1 MAATAP
7 RTACL
12 SWRGMAEAQR
22 QTPKVCPSYRRAYS
36 FTSPF
41 PSPPSQQAVAS
52 PWRAGSFPPP
62 LHPQLFLPQ
71 CCDMGLLPGRE
82 IQPQSTKPVW
92 GPLQSQPAPAHHP
105 SALSPLGTDRAADTD
120 VPAAIPGW
128 ECSTAH
134 LFLLAVLPVPQHR
147 EEELGKILV
156 DLFDLHGRPGALL
169 SRAQVNL
176 DSFQPLF
183 HN

>member
-1 MAATAP
+1 MSA
-7 RTACL
+7 
-12 SWRGMAEAQR
+12 
-22 QTPKVCPSYRRAYS
+22 VCPSYRRAFS
-36 FTSPF
+36 F
-41 PSPPSQQAVAS
+41 PSPSPYPRAQQEMGS
-52 PWRAGSFPPP
+52 LWRAGSFSPHP
-62 LHPQLFLPQ
+62 HPQLSVPQ

-92 GPLQSQPAPAHHP
+92 GPLQSQPAPSHHP

-128 ECSTAH
+128 EHSTAH
-134 LFLLAVLPVPQHR
+134 LFLLAVLPVPQHSA
-147 EEELGKILV
+147 EELGKILV
-156 DLFDLHGRPGALL
+156 DLLDLHGRPGALL